1 MKMARFELILSMAK
15 RNKDNELYTEEREY
29 MCFCK
34 NPSDMDEIT
43 EKTNEIVYEEFE
55 ENMKD
60 EEVAAALGY
69 RTTEKGRKAGYK
81 QLKNLKKQFKS
92 RAEKILKTQDIFY
105 GQNNSD

>member
-1 MKMARFELILSMAK
+1 MARFELILSMAK

-60 EEVAAALGY
+60 EVLFGSADVVINETTVLIINYQNKFLPEDEVNTIMDLLIEG
-69 RTTEKGRKAGYK
+69 
-81 QLKNLKKQFKS
+81 S
-92 RAEKILKTQDIFY
+92 
-105 GQNNSD
+105 GQETIH